1 MLLTKTLLMTLSLP
15 LLWAQSAW
23 AQETPAPAGP
33 GPGGLFATFIP
44 FILIFVLFY
53 LLLILPQQRRQKKHR
68 AMLEALK
75 KGDKV
80 VTNSGILGTV
90 MNISKD
96 IITLQVAD
104 NVKIRIKRDHIS
116 EFQQESS

>member
-1 MLLTKTLLMTLSLP
+1 MNLF
-15 LLWAQSAW
+15 SAIAF
-23 AQETPAPAGP
+23 AQEAPAPAAAP
-33 GPGGLFATFIP
+33 PGGLFASFIP

-53 LLLILPQQRRQKKHR
+53 FLLIRPQQTKQKKHR
-68 AMLEALK
+68 ALLESLK

-96 IITLQVAD
+96 VVTIQAGD
-104 NVKIRIKRDHIS
+104 NVKLRILRDS
-116 EFQQESS
+116 VSDLQKEES